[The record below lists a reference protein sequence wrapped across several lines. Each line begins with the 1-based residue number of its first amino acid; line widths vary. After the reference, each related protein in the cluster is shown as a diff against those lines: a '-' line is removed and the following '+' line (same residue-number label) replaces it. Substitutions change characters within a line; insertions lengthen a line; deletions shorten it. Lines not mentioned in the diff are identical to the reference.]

1 MIIYKD
7 EEYRLWDSHSHFS
20 NLVARPLKSFLKAL
34 ATYEVMDLIFANWQR
49 FKSISEDR
57 TEKNV
62 YLYKLILDFYQIDKA
77 IHLPVFKMD
86 KKLSYRMN
94 ELFPQKIFGFCYIN
108 PRSNKLEEDLQD
120 LVEHNVYGIK
130 IHPDIMKFTF
140 KTAQEELI
148 KILRFCGENKIIV
161 LSHTGSHSS
170 LNNLTPILK
179 KCEESIFII
188 GHSGLCPQV
197 SEAIHVAKECP
208 NSFLEMSGNPYTYKF
223 IEAIKDPDIG
233 VERILFGTD
242 IPSLHPRV
250 EIQKVLALPISTE
263 EKRLIFSYN
272 LENLMKSFLKGKYK
286 ANNN

>member
-1 MIIYKD
+1 MIIYQE
-7 EEYRLWDSHSHFS
+7 EEYRLWDAHSHFS

-34 ATYEVMDLIFANWQR
+34 TIYDIMDLIFTNWQR
-49 FKSISEDR
+49 FKRISKDR

-62 YLYKLILDFYQIDKA
+62 HLYKLILDFYQIDKA

-94 ELFPQKIFGFCYIN
+94 ELFPRKIFGFGYIN
-108 PRSNKLEEDLQD
+108 PRSKKLEEDLQD

-140 KTAQEELI
+140 KTTQNELI
-148 KILRFCGENKIIV
+148 RICQFCAENKIIV
-161 LSHTGSHSS
+161 LSHTGSHSH
-170 LNNLTPILK
+170 LKNLIPILK
-179 KCEESIFII
+179 KCDESVFII

-197 SEAIHVAKECP
+197 SHALQVAKECP
-208 NSFLEMSGNPYTYKF
+208 KSYLEMSGNPYTSKF
-223 IEAIKDPDIG
+223 IEAIKDADIG

-250 EIQKVLALPISTE
+250 EIQKVLALPISAE
-263 EKRLIFSYN
+263 EKRMIFSYN
-272 LENLMKSFLKGKYK
+272 LENLMKTFLKGKFSL
-286 ANNN
+286 